1 MGSPAWEA
9 WDRESIPP
17 TASWGRDPSPVIYL
31 GFYKMRVW
39 RAVSFVCQ
47 WERREGSGWRG
58 KNMRRYGWSRTEE
71 GGKGM
76 KGETQAGRNKG
87 QDSPARGIRDEGNF
101 KISWLFF
108 LFCPSFYTI
117 LLFSLS
123 TILDHI
129 YTQTFMN
136 SFQVELV
143 SWDGNGKGWIDI
155 YVKFQGLR
163 WTF

>member
-1 MGSPAWEA
+1 
-9 WDRESIPP
+9 
-17 TASWGRDPSPVIYL
+17 
-31 GFYKMRVW
+31 
-39 RAVSFVCQ
+39 
-47 WERREGSGWRG
+47 
-58 KNMRRYGWSRTEE
+58 
-71 GGKGM
+71 M

-87 QDSPARGIRDEGNF
+87 QDSPVRGIRDEGNF
-101 KISWLFF
+101 KTSWLFF

-143 SWDGNGKGWIDI
+143 SWDGNGKG
-155 YVKFQGLR
+155 
-163 WTF
+163 